1 MTTEDN
7 TVDSETYFAQ
17 LAESIAAIEHPDIE
31 GLSLDFKAPPAEPEK
46 RGRQAKVVL
55 AWEEYLEFLIEMP
68 GEWIQV
74 FSFSGDN
81 AKGKAQARKR
91 SLTSRL
97 NKTQIDRIWEV
108 KVAADRDANG
118 KETGVFGVYANY
130 VRPATQAEINDRNAK
145 HDAAV
150 ERGKHAAASRVA
162 KAA

>member
-1 MTTEDN
+1 MTNED
-7 TVDSETYFAQ
+7 TIDSETYFAD
-17 LAESIAAIEHPDIE
+17 LADQISSIEHPDIE
-31 GLSLDFKAPPAEPEK
+31 GLSLDFKTPPADPPK

-55 AWEEYLEFLIEMP
+55 AWEEYLEFLVEMP

-74 FSFSGDN
+74 FSFSGES

-97 NKTQIDRIWEV
+97 NKTQISRIWEV
-108 KVAADRDANG
+108 KVAADRDADG
-118 KETGVFGVYANY
+118 KETGTFGVYANY
-130 VRPATQAEINDRNAK
+130 VRPATQAEITDRNEK

-150 ERGKHAAASRVA
+150 LRGQHAAASRS